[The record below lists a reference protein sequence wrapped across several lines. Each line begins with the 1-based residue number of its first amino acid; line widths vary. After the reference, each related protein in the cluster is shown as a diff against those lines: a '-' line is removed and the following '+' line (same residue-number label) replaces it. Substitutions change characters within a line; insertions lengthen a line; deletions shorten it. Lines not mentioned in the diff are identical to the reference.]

1 MGDYKLKK
9 MKLALVATMLC
20 AVTAPA
26 LADEV
31 AVGNNYARLSG
42 GVIMPEDIDVTVPG
56 ATGTFSFDDGLIVSG
71 AFGVWVNDNLTLEGE
86 VSYLDSDFDKLTL
99 LGVSADVDGSF
110 SSTLAMANAS
120 YHFAGKNATFDP
132 YLGAGAGAAF
142 SKLDISSVGGVA
154 INGEDTSTDL
164 AVQGTAGVNMKLSDG
179 FSLGAQYRY
188 LYTDTGGDGSDD
200 FTAHNFMASATLA
213 F

>member
-1 MGDYKLKK
+1 MKN
-9 MKLALVATMLC
+9 MKLALVATMFC
-20 AVTAPA
+20 AVAAPA

-31 AVGNNYARLSG
+31 TVGNNYARLSG

-56 ATGTFSFDDGLIVSG
+56 ATGTFSFDDGLIISG
-71 AFGVWVNDNLTLEGE
+71 AVGFWMNDNLTLEGE
-86 VSYLDSDFDKLTL
+86 VSYLDADFDKLTV
-99 LGVSADVDGSF
+99 LGTTSDVDGSF

-120 YHFAGKNATFDP
+120 YHFGGKNAAFDP

-142 SKLDISSVGGVA
+142 SKLDISSVGGLAV
-154 INGEDTSTDL
+154 NGEDTSTDL
-164 AVQGTAGVNMKLSDG
+164 ALQGTAGVNMRLSG
-179 FSLGAQYRY
+179 GISLGAQYRY

-200 FTAHNFMASATLA
+200 FTAHNFMATATFA

>member
-1 MGDYKLKK
+1 
-9 MKLALVATMLC
+9 MLC